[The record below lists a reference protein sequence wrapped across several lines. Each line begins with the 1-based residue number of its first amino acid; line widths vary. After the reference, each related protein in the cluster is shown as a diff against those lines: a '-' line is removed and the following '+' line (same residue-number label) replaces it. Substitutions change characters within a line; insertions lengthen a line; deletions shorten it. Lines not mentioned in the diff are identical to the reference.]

1 MTRLLRSLWYVLQ
14 LRCEEAERLMQH
26 RPGDELTWSERN
38 GLRVH
43 LSICRGCRA
52 TRRRLEQIVDM
63 LREADFAETSE
74 GEASRSVLS
83 DDAKQRLRQALR
95 RADER

>member
-14 LRCEEAERLMQH
+14 LKCEEAERLMER
-26 RPGDELTWSERN
+26 RPGDELTWSERS

-43 LSICRGCRA
+43 LSLCRGCRA
-52 TRRRLEQIVDM
+52 TRRRLEQMVDL
-63 LREADFAETSE
+63 LRDADLAETSE
-74 GEASRSVLS
+74 GEGSRGVLT